1 LKDIENVFLRNT
13 SCLSK
18 IGCAILSTPFRNY
31 STYENNQI
39 NHIIIKKTASL
50 QIKLSKQLI
59 FLSALLRKIIPYF
72 SEILIK
78 NGTENADTKQE
89 S

>member
-1 LKDIENVFLRNT
+1 MCHLKYPFSELFN
-13 SCLSK
+13 
-18 IGCAILSTPFRNY
+18 ILKQSDKPL
-31 STYENNQI
+31 
-39 NHIIIKKTASL
+39 NHQKTASL

-59 FLSALLRKIIPYF
+59 LLSALLRKIIPYF